1 MLQPTHT
8 LPLTPE
14 NRHLALRDNIIGIDA
29 ARALAQDPACVL
41 RFAEP
46 NTAFF
51 DTVPPVTDITT
62 VVPPH
67 ASSRWLLIHARLDA
81 GVVRI
86 RSARPAVSSVRR
98 RNTAETV

>member
-1 MLQPTHT
+1 MTTTDANPT
-8 LPLTPE
+8 PM
-14 NRHLALRDNIIGIDA
+14 A
-29 ARALAQDPACVL
+29 A
-41 RFAEP
+41 
-46 NTAFF
+46 
-51 DTVPPVTDITT
+51 PVTDITT